1 MINLGRT
8 QRSQDRLRAELDTL
22 GTDLETVAQFVRRED
37 TFLHKTYLEILRNNP
52 PICTFPALIKP
63 CRVLLTEIGFSLPET
78 TAVEKRIA
86 GYLIPAGTIVI
97 MDTQRLNKT
106 SPVWGTDGDVFR
118 PERWDT
124 ITTQQARY
132 SFLGYGM
139 GPRKCLGKN
148 VANVIIKLFLV
159 AIVQRF
165 ELQAGTGAT
174 QIKRDRF
181 TCMPEEMVSF
191 RPRA

>member
-1 MINLGRT
+1 MQTWKLWLSLFEGKIPSFTRPIWKF
-8 QRSQDRLRAELDTL
+8 S
-22 GTDLETVAQFVRRED
+22 GTTHQFVRVPRSS
-37 TFLHKTYLEILRNNP
+37 
-52 PICTFPALIKP
+52 AL
-63 CRVLLTEIGFSLPET
+63 CRVPLTKLGFSLPET

-106 SPVWGTDGDVFR
+106 SPCWGTDGDIFR

-124 ITTQQARY
+124 ITPQQARY

-181 TCMPEEMVSF
+181 TCMPEEMVTF
-191 RPRA
+191 RPRV

>member
-1 MINLGRT
+1 
-8 QRSQDRLRAELDTL
+8 
-22 GTDLETVAQFVRRED
+22 
-37 TFLHKTYLEILRNNP
+37 
-52 PICTFPALIKP
+52 
-63 CRVLLTEIGFSLPET
+63 
-78 TAVEKRIA
+78 
-86 GYLIPAGTIVI
+86 

-106 SPVWGTDGDVFR
+106 SPIWGDDGDTFR

-124 ITTQQARY
+124 ITPQQARY

-159 AIVQRF
+159 SVVQRF
-165 ELQAGTGAT
+165 ELQAEAGTT

-181 TCMPEEMVSF
+181 TCMPEEMVTF
-191 RPRA
+191 RPREQELNDG